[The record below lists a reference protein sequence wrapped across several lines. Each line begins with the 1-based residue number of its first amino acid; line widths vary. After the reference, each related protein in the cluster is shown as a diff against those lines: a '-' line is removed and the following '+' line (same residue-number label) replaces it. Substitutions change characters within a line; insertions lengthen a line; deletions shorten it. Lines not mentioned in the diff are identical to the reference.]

1 MHMNNT
7 YIFLLARLIHI
18 VCGVAWAGALFFIT
32 VILLP
37 AMSGAGPASGS
48 VMDQIMRVRK
58 LPIMLMS
65 LAILTVLSGIS
76 LFYLDVH
83 AFGEGWV
90 HTGPGR
96 TFSLGAALAI
106 LGMVVGMSVN
116 SPTAKKLGAL
126 TGAIKASG
134 APPSPEQAAQIGRLQ
149 GRLVAAGKVVMVLIL
164 LAVVCMGVARYV
176 P

>member
-1 MHMNNT
+1 MNDT
-7 YIFLLARLIHI
+7 YVFLLARLIHV
-18 VCGVAWAGALFFIT
+18 VCGVAWAGALVFIS

-37 AMSGAGPASGS
+37 AIGGAGPAGGP
-48 VMDQIMRVRK
+48 VMDQIIRVRRM
-58 LPIMLMS
+58 PIMLMS

-83 AFGEGWV
+83 AFGEAWV

-106 LGMVVGMSVN
+106 VGMIFGMAVN
-116 SPTAKKLGAL
+116 TPAARKLGVL
-126 TGAIKASG
+126 GASIKASG
-134 APPSPEQAAQIGRLQ
+134 TPPSPEQAAQIGRLQ
-149 GRLVAAGKVVMVLIL
+149 NRLVVAGKVVVVLIV
-164 LAVVCMGVARYV
+164 LAVACMGVARYV

>member
-1 MHMNNT
+1 MNDT

-18 VCGVAWAGALFFIT
+18 VCGVAWAGALVFIS

-37 AMSGAGPASGS
+37 AIGGAGPAGGP
-48 VMDQIMRVRK
+48 VMDQIIRVRR

-65 LAILTVLSGIS
+65 LGILTVLSGIS

-83 AFGEGWV
+83 AFGEAWM

-96 TFSLGAALAI
+96 TFSIGGALAI
-106 LGMVVGMSVN
+106 LGMIVGMSVN
-116 SPTAKKLGAL
+116 TPAARKLGAL
-126 TGAIKASG
+126 GASIKASG
-134 APPSPEQAAQIGRLQ
+134 APPSQEQAAQLGRLHN
-149 GRLVAAGKVVMVLIL
+149 RLVVAGNIVMVLIL
-164 LAVVCMGVARYV
+164 LAVACMGVARYV